1 MLSNVAKHS
10 VLIVTDNLHE
20 AGHVANALDAQ
31 GYIISYSEFDGHT
44 LSPLPNVSPEAILFV
59 FTDYIEEAPNLVAQ
73 LKSQFAPSTPTIIG
87 ALMRDG
93 KIDLSIFDSVIFP
106 PAHIIQI
113 ATRVSSLIRLGQM
126 EREIKRRILTLKH
139 DFNIDYSLSKANLNQ
154 PFRILFIGK
163 ASPEFMI
170 IINALQK
177 KNVEVVAAFTS
188 FSAFDYLHESDF
200 DAVVM
205 NALEQSEPA
214 LTISETMRR
223 NAKLYHVPSLFL
235 VKEETFRDHELAYEK
250 GARDIISTEADTKE
264 ISGRILELANYH
276 RIHSQLKAEFD
287 IVDAKCIDED
297 TQVFNE
303 AFLRAHIDSTADELA
318 SNNLPLTLLAIQ
330 AQPNSRSQ
338 VPADKISYAM
348 GQLGQMLKSLV
359 RMQDVT
365 ARLSEDIFII
375 AFPEQD
381 MSSVTS
387 VLDRIKGIVD
397 CAAFDSGNHSDAPF
411 TISLKT
417 SISQHMEHESGN
429 DLIDKALIDLT
440 GQGAKQLK
448 AS

>member
-1 MLSNVAKHS
+1 MLSKVAQHR

-31 GYIISYSEFDGHT
+31 GYTISYSEFNGVT
-44 LSPLPNVSPEAILFV
+44 LTPLPDAAPEAILFV
-59 FTDYIEEAPNLVAQ
+59 FTDYIEEAPNLINQ

-93 KIDLSIFDSVIFP
+93 NIDLSIFDSVIFP
-106 PAHIIQI
+106 PAHTIQI
-113 ATRVSSLIRLGQM
+113 ATRVNSLIRLGQM
-126 EREIKRRILTLKH
+126 EREIKRRIITLKR
-139 DFNIDYSLSKANLNQ
+139 DFNIDYNLSKTNLNQ

-163 ASPEFMI
+163 ATPDFMV

-235 VKEETFRDHELAYEK
+235 VNGDTYSDYELAYNK
-250 GARDIISTEADTKE
+250 GARDIISADSDTKE

-276 RIHSQLKAEFD
+276 RIHSQLKAEFE

-297 TQVFNE
+297 AKVFNE
-303 AFLRAHIDSTADELA
+303 AFLRAHIDRTADELE
-318 SNNLPLTLLAIQ
+318 SNNLPLTLLTIQ

-338 VPADKISYAM
+338 VPNDKIADAI
-348 GQLGQMLKSLV
+348 GKLGQMIKSIV
-359 RMQDVT
+359 RMQDIS
-365 ARLSEDIFII
+365 ARISEDIFII

-381 MSSVTS
+381 MSSVES

-397 CAAFDSGNHSDAPF
+397 YATFDSGNQSDAPF

-417 SISQHMEHESGN
+417 SISQHMDHESGN
-429 DLIDKALIDLT
+429 DLIDNALIELT
-440 GQGAKQLK
+440 GQEAHQLK